1 MRLLQLTGLFF
12 WLLLSVS
19 ACGQSTSQKPKPE
32 REKWL
37 AEMLKEPV
45 KERVLVQPVIR
56 NEQMAVAVAEAL
68 AFNVYGEEQIKQE
81 RPYHTELIN
90 GCYWV
95 ITGTL
100 PKGYD
105 GGVFEVVLKAE
116 DGQVVRL
123 LHSK

>member
-1 MRLLQLTGLFF
+1 MRLFKLTSICAFF
-12 WLLLSVS
+12 LLCFS
-19 ACGQSTSQKPKPE
+19 ACGQSTSQDRKTE

-56 NEQMAVAVAEAL
+56 NEKMAIAVAEAL
-68 AFNVYGEEQIKQE
+68 AFNVYGAEQIKQE

-90 GCYWV
+90 GYWV

-105 GGVFEVVLKAE
+105 GGVFEIVLKAE
-116 DGQVVRL
+116 DGQVVRF

>member
-1 MRLLQLTGLFF
+1 MRLLQLTSLFF
-12 WLLLSVS
+12 LLLLSIS
-19 ACGQSTSQKPKPE
+19 ACGQSTSQDRKQE
-32 REKWL
+32 RENWL
-37 AEMLKEPV
+37 AQMLKEPV

-56 NEQMAVAVAEAL
+56 NEKMAVAVAEAL
-68 AFNVYGEEQIKQE
+68 AFNVYGAEQIKQE
-81 RPYHTELIN
+81 RPYRTELIN
-90 GCYWV
+90 GYWL

-105 GGVFEVVLKAE
+105 GGVFEIVLKAE